1 MEKKSDLRY
10 LKGSPDND
18 LKDFLINRWK
28 HLFFSFFVTDF
39 FLFWSIKSSVIEH
52 KTLSTLLKKH

>member
-28 HLFFSFFVTDF
+28 HLFFL
-39 FLFWSIKSSVIEH
+39 FLWQISSYFEV
-52 KTLSTLLKKH
+52 